1 MFEPLS
7 IDGLIRVRPKRH
19 TDSRG
24 FFSET
29 YVAARFDAGGVSA
42 DFIQDNEARSA
53 GCGVIRGFHFQA
65 PPAAQA
71 KLVRCV
77 TGAIFDVVVD
87 IRRGSPTY
95 GKHLSI
101 ELSAENGEQL
111 FIPAGFAHA
120 YCTLTD
126 ETLVQYKVDAP
137 YVPETEQGIAWND
150 HTLNIAWPVNVSDAL
165 VSEKDRTLP
174 SFAALETPFAINA

>member
-1 MFEPLS
+1 MFEPLA
-7 IDGLIRVRPKRH
+7 IDGLIRVRPARH
-19 TDSRG
+19 ADSRG

-29 YVAARFDAGGVSA
+29 YVAHRFDAQGIPA
-42 DFIQDNEARSA
+42 NFIQDNEARSE
-53 GCGVIRGFHFQA
+53 GRGIIRGFHFQA

-87 IRRGSPTY
+87 IRKGSPTY
-95 GKHLSI
+95 GEQVAI

-111 FIPAGFAHA
+111 FIPTGFAHA

-137 YVPETEQGIAWND
+137 YAPETEQGIAWND
-150 HTLNIAWPVNVSDAL
+150 QTLNVAWPTAAADAIVSD
-165 VSEKDRTLP
+165 KDRELAT
-174 SFAALETPFAINA
+174 FAALDTPFVFGP